1 MNKPIMNKP
10 ILPAAVLLILLG
22 AVLVPSAQATPEKFV
37 IDSAHTYPFFEI
49 NHLGWST
56 TRGLFR
62 KATGAAT
69 LDFAAKQGSAEIVI
83 DASSLDTADAKRDEH
98 LRGEDFL
105 DAAKYPTLTFK
116 SDKLAF
122 SGDQLAKADGQLTL
136 HGVTKPVTL
145 TFTQF
150 KCGEHPVYKK
160 HYCAGDATATI
171 KRGDF
176 GITAYAGAIGDE
188 VKLSIQI
195 EAARETK

>member
-1 MNKPIMNKP
+1 MSKP
-10 ILPAAVLLILLG
+10 ILRAAILAASTG
-22 AVLVPSAQATPEKFV
+22 AVFVPTAQAAPEKFV

-62 KATGAAT
+62 KVTGTAT
-69 LDFAAKQGSAEIVI
+69 LDFAAKQGAAEIVI

-105 DAAKYPTLTFK
+105 DAAKYPALTFK
-116 SDKLAF
+116 SDKLGF
-122 SGDQLAKADGQLTL
+122 SGDKLAKADGQLTL

-171 KRGDF
+171 KRSDF

-188 VKLSIQI
+188 VKLSIQV
-195 EAARETK
+195 EAAREGK